1 MNPFSFF
8 QGYLPQPNNYFIEN
22 QEGQQQSPFGS
33 YPFARQVDE
42 FGFDLYAPQNEAQQ
56 QLQQAEI
63 SHEAFHPHIRQH
75 HFEYDAGN
83 FNPVPYLNQQQQYY
97 NPQQFAGYQTQDQY
111 RDFQDQYQQQAQWN
125 YTEQQGYGAEKLQ
138 DEQHDP
144 DRQPNLERRVSALE
158 RKEEQN
164 SREIERLNRE
174 NNQQQ
179 RAIERLTNQ
188 NQQQNQEIERLNRR
202 LNRVNQRLRAVEN
215 RLNIPFTPFEG
226 GY

>member
-1 MNPFSFF
+1 M
-8 QGYLPQPNNYFIEN
+8 
-22 QEGQQQSPFGS
+22 
-33 YPFARQVDE
+33 
-42 FGFDLYAPQNEAQQ
+42 
-56 QLQQAEI
+56 
-63 SHEAFHPHIRQH
+63 RQH